1 MDAQGPLFKAPAQ
14 RAQTRG
20 RRAGTRLA
28 LRAAIVLGLVAFGAP
43 AFAAPAFAAP
53 AGHAAGGA
61 PCVAFDHEHAAW
73 DAMLARYVHDGVVD
87 YSGLTHSGTAAL
99 DGYLRALESVCRDQY
114 VAWTREQQLAF
125 WINAYNA
132 YTIKLILEHYPVKSI
147 RSIGLLPGSAFRD
160 QLAPLRWL
168 RKTALSLNDI
178 ENDILRKDFRE
189 PRIHFAIVCAS
200 QSCPALRSE
209 AYRATTLDAQ
219 LTLAARRF
227 LSDRSKNRFDPAART
242 LHLSSV
248 FKWFREDFERTSR
261 TLQAFVARYAE
272 PATATALSSGDDVR
286 IEFLDYDWSL
296 NGS

>member
-1 MDAQGPLFKAPAQ
+1 MP
-14 RAQTRG
+14 
-20 RRAGTRLA
+20 
-28 LRAAIVLGLVAFGAP
+28 
-43 AFAAPAFAAP
+43 
-53 AGHAAGGA
+53 
-61 PCVAFDHEHAAW
+61 FDHEHAAW
-73 DAMLARYVHDGVVD
+73 DAMVVRFVRDGVVD
-87 YSGLTHSGTAAL
+87 YSGLRHSGTAAL
-99 DGYLRALESVCRDQY
+99 DGYLRSLESVCREQY

-125 WINAYNA
+125 FINAYNA

-147 RSIGLLPGSAFRD
+147 RSIGFLPGSAFRE
-160 QLAPLRWL
+160 QFIPLPFL
-168 RKTALSLNDI
+168 RGKALSLDDI

-219 LTLAARRF
+219 LTQAARRF
-227 LSDRSKNRFDPAART
+227 LSDRSKNHFDPAART

-261 TLQAFVARYAE
+261 TLPAFVARYAE
-272 PATATALSSGDDVR
+272 PATAAALSSGDDVR
-286 IEFLDYDWSL
+286 VEFLDYDWSL